1 MSYVVHKE
9 FQKMIKLPNKKPV
22 IEEVSM
28 NQTYDGNKAN
38 ISLHM
43 RKNDKKRDVSLSLN
57 NDEIIQLMKNR
68 PSIDEMLHKRLTQ
81 DFSSI
86 LNGHL
91 QGRQKPS
98 MFLNRQFPVLEIST
112 VGTKSSGRSMGSNKI
127 NKSRKFNRGKSMK
140 KHSIT
145 SKKVMGKIRSKK
157 TLKSTKRD
165 RSKK

>member
-28 NQTYDGNKAN
+28 DQTYDGNKAN

-68 PSIDEMLHKRLTQ
+68 PSIDEMLHKRLTH

-91 QGRQKPS
+91 EAQKQQHV
-98 MFLNRQFPVLEIST
+98 FLKRHFPVMEVSVI
-112 VGTKSSGRSMGSNKI
+112 GTKSRSKRKSMGKKSRRKI
-127 NKSRKFNRGKSMK
+127 VSGVKKSKSVKRRTQKNKSK
-140 KHSIT
+140 K
-145 SKKVMGKIRSKK
+145 
-157 TLKSTKRD
+157 
-165 RSKK
+165 

>member
-9 FQKMIKLPNKKPV
+9 FQKMIKMPNKKPL

-28 NQTYDGNKAN
+28 DQTYDGNKAN

-43 RKNDKKRDVSLSLN
+43 RKNNKKRDVSLSLN

-68 PSIDEMLHKRLTQ
+68 PSIDEMLHKRLTH

-91 QGRQKPS
+91 DAAAAAKSKP
-98 MFLNRQFPVLEIST
+98 LNRQFPVMRIS
-112 VGTKSSGRSMGSNKI
+112 VSGTKSRGIRSRRKVSG
-127 NKSRKFNRGKSMK
+127 
-140 KHSIT
+140 
-145 SKKVMGKIRSKK
+145 SKKKGYSKK
-157 TLKSTKRD
+157 TRGSKMKASKSIKSLKSVKKTVKR
-165 RSKK
+165 RS

>member
-9 FQKMIKLPNKKPV
+9 FQKMIKMPNKKPV

-28 NQTYDGNKAN
+28 DQTYDGNKAN

-43 RKNDKKRDVSLSLN
+43 RKNNKKRDVSLSLN

-68 PSIDEMLHKRLTQ
+68 PSIDEMLHKRLTH

-91 QGRQKPS
+91 DAAAAGKSKP
-98 MFLNRQFPVLEIST
+98 LNRQFPVMRIS
-112 VGTKSSGRSMGSNKI
+112 VSGTKRRSKSKSMGKKSRRKI
-127 NKSRKFNRGKSMK
+127 VSGMKKSKSVKRRTQKNKSK
-140 KHSIT
+140 K
-145 SKKVMGKIRSKK
+145 
-157 TLKSTKRD
+157 
-165 RSKK
+165 